1 MAHTG
6 KLPSGAVL
14 DFVLDQFVAALVV
27 FQFSGMFGTSEA
39 HAESVGSMLKRHA
52 KSFSTGR
59 VVESTMLWQ
68 HGLKGCGGGSE
79 DVFIEVCWAHFFGSA
94 DASKF
99 TFQYHNSKKCAVK
112 YAEGWPQDFGRL
124 SQTNR

>member
-1 MAHTG
+1 
-6 KLPSGAVL
+6 
-14 DFVLDQFVAALVV
+14 
-27 FQFSGMFGTSEA
+27 MFGTSEV
-39 HAESVGSMLKRHA
+39 HAESVGSMLKRYA

-79 DVFIEVCWAHFFGSA
+79 DAFIEVCWAHFFGSA

-112 YAEGWPQDFGRL
+112 YAERVAPRLWKAISNKSMTVFIGRSGICFV
-124 SQTNR
+124 SQRTLMWGLV